1 MKSTSKVTRL
11 GMSQETKQSAVSE
24 EQEKNEFA
32 ELLDKQFDSSNEK
45 KVGDVV
51 EGIIS
56 EIRKDENRVMV
67 YIEGEKRESPIS
79 IGEILD
85 IKGDLLY
92 QKGDTIKVVI
102 VGFTKNGTYRISHS
116 KYRESEAVK
125 KYIET
130 NGVDNLIGQTINGY
144 IRRVSPKGYTILYKD
159 MPFFL
164 PHKCAFLVNRDGRK
178 LDQTK
183 KVRATIVSVH
193 PEKNLIVVSRKKY
206 IKDEIR
212 KRKEMVDEILKQEV
226 VQAKII
232 KVFKEKLIVSIDKQ
246 IEGYISNDEVS
257 HKGKIHNL
265 YRLFKPGE
273 VVDAKAIGYDEKD
286 RILKLSIKALTVDPW
301 IEIQEQVEVGDII
314 EVTVS
319 HVLKYGAFVD
329 VGNGAEGF
337 LHVSEIS
344 WDKRIES
351 PQKYLKQG
359 DVLEVEVIE
368 IDPEQKRLRVSR
380 KRLLPKPFEVFKQ
393 KYKKGD
399 IITGKVV
406 DIADFGAFIQVT
418 DQIKG
423 LLRNRDYD
431 WDRNS
436 TCKDHLKK
444 GDEVE
449 VKITIIDDENEKVWL
464 SRKALLETPTQQF
477 AKTHKVGNIVKG
489 TIRDIKDFGVFV
501 TIDNNVDAL
510 IRKEDI
516 PSKQFEELKQGD
528 EVEAVI
534 VHLDPKRDKVRLSIT
549 RLEKKRE
556 RELLKSINAKNSD
569 KNTLGDIL
577 KDKINL

>member
-1 MKSTSKVTRL
+1 
-11 GMSQETKQSAVSE
+11 MSQETKQSAVSE

-164 PHKCAFLVNRDGRK
+164 PHKCAFLVNRDGRE
-178 LDQTK
+178 LDKTK

-232 KVFKEKLIVSIDKQ
+232 KVLKEKLIVSIDKQ

>member
-164 PHKCAFLVNRDGRK
+164 PHKCAFLVNRDGRE
-178 LDQTK
+178 LDKTK

-232 KVFKEKLIVSIDKQ
+232 KVLKEKLIVSIDKQ

>member
-1 MKSTSKVTRL
+1 
-11 GMSQETKQSAVSE
+11 MSQETKQSAVSE

-164 PHKCAFLVNRDGRK
+164 PHKCAFLVNRDGRE
-178 LDQTK
+178 LDKTK

-232 KVFKEKLIVSIDKQ
+232 KVLKEKLIVSIDKQ

-501 TIDNNVDAL
+501 TLDNNVDAL

>member
-1 MKSTSKVTRL
+1 
-11 GMSQETKQSAVSE
+11 MSQETKQSAVSE

-79 IGEILD
+79 ISEIQD

-125 KYIET
+125 EYIET
-130 NGVDNLIGQTINGY
+130 NGIDNLIGQTISGY

-178 LDQTK
+178 LDPSK

-232 KVFKEKLIVSIDKQ
+232 KVLKEKLIVSIDKQ

-380 KRLLPKPFEVFKQ
+380 KRLLPKPFEIFKQ

-399 IITGKVV
+399 IFTGKVV
-406 DIADFGAFIQVT
+406 DIADFGAFIQIT

-436 TCKDHLKK
+436 KCKDHLKK

-464 SRKALLETPTQQF
+464 SRKVLLETPTQQF

-501 TIDNNVDAL
+501 TLDNNVDAL

-528 EVEAVI
+528 EVEAVV

-549 RLEKKRE
+549 RLEKRRE
-556 RELLKSINAKNSD
+556 RELLKSINAKDSD

-577 KDKINL
+577 KDKISL

>member
-232 KVFKEKLIVSIDKQ
+232 KVLKEKLIVSIDKQ